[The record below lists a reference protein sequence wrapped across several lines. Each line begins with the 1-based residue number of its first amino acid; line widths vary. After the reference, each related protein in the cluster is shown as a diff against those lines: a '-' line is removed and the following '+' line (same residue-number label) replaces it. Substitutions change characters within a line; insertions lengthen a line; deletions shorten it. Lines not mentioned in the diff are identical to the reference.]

1 MEDEAYNIQDTH
13 KIDDY
18 INEYE
23 IVLKKDN

>member
-13 KIDDY
+13 KRDDY